1 MRGKLIV
8 IEGTDC
14 SGKQTQSDLLLK
26 YLNDNGIKTKK
37 FSFPMYDT
45 PTGKIV
51 GGPYLGKDWIC
62 DGYFPEG
69 ASNVPAKVASL
80 YYAADRLYN
89 IDKINKELDAGNN
102 VILDRYIGSN
112 MAHQAGKIKDFNQ
125 KMEMIEF
132 LTKLEYF
139 LLNLPKP
146 DMTIFL
152 HMPYEASLK
161 LVKNRT
167 EKADQHE
174 ASPEHLKD
182 AEETYLY
189 LARRFMYKT
198 VSCVK
203 GDKIKSINSIHKE
216 IVKLIQ
222 KELK

>member
-1 MRGKLIV
+1 M
-8 IEGTDC
+8 
-14 SGKQTQSDLLLK
+14 
-26 YLNDNGIKTKK
+26 
-37 FSFPMYDT
+37 
-45 PTGKIV
+45 
-51 GGPYLGKDWIC
+51 
-62 DGYFPEG
+62 
-69 ASNVPAKVASL
+69 PAKVASL

-89 IDKINKELDAGNN
+89 IHKINKELDAGYN
-102 VILDRYIGSN
+102 VILDRYVGSN

-125 KMEMIEF
+125 KVEMIEF

-139 LLNLPKP
+139 LLDLPKP

-189 LARRFMYKT
+189 LARRFSYKT
-198 VSCVK
+198 ISCFRNGKV
-203 GDKIKSINSIHKE
+203 KSINAIHKE
-216 IVKLIQ
+216 IVKIFK
-222 KELK
+222 KEFN

>member
-1 MRGKLIV
+1 M
-8 IEGTDC
+8 
-14 SGKQTQSDLLLK
+14 
-26 YLNDNGIKTKK
+26 
-37 FSFPMYDT
+37 
-45 PTGKIV
+45 
-51 GGPYLGKDWIC
+51 
-62 DGYFPEG
+62 
-69 ASNVPAKVASL
+69 PAKVASL

-89 IDKINKELDAGNN
+89 IHKINKELDAGYN

-125 KMEMIEF
+125 KIEMIEF

-139 LLNLPKP
+139 LLDLPKP
-146 DMTIFL
+146 

-189 LARRFMYKT
+189 LSKRFSYKT
-198 VSCVK
+198 ISCVRNGK
-203 GDKIKSINSIHKE
+203 VKSINAIHKE